1 MEIEAYRTRF
11 RGKNSFGVPFGD
23 LIPVINEKDE
33 PDSFATDG
41 VTTFSVT
48 THDRGDIKQPTKEFY
63 QIVFRIVGNDR
74 KKQDLQLILD
84 KDHENPLYYDS
95 ESDLWYQRTWFSAN
109 ERPDPSSNKVDSIS
123 TAGVYFISLIDI

>member
-74 KKQDLQLILD
+74 K
-84 KDHENPLYYDS
+84 
-95 ESDLWYQRTWFSAN
+95 
-109 ERPDPSSNKVDSIS
+109 
-123 TAGVYFISLIDI
+123 ISLGPYKGYKIRFKNHMPRK